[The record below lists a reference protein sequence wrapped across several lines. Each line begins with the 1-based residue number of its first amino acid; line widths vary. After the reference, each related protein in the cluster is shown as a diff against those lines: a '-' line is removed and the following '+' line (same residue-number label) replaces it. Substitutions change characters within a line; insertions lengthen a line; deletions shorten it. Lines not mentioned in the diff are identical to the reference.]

1 MWRNLTQIEKGV
13 RRLHNISGIS
23 RSKSSGVLPSKSQ
36 AATTT
41 TADGDS
47 LSQSDHSRP
56 RSPPFRRAQRGSF
69 YQEKPRT
76 GNVYLEDAPLQ
87 AYLQRY
93 MPSAVLGPIV
103 DDLERFGQ
111 RVCDEITDLGH
122 ECERSQPYV
131 RHFDAWGNRIDDI
144 ITCEA
149 WKKQKVIS
157 AEEGIVAIPYERNFG
172 PWSRLY
178 QAAKIILYSPSSGL
192 YSCPLAMTDGAA
204 KVFKKDD
211 ALSELMGGAFSHLTT
226 RDPQHFWTSGQW
238 MTERRGGSDV
248 AGGTETLAYPQ
259 VDGTFHLHGYKWF
272 SSATDC
278 DMTLAL
284 ARIVDENGQYQEG
297 TRGLSLFY
305 LETRTPEGAL
315 NGIEVQT
322 MKNKL
327 GTRQLPTAE
336 LLLDG
341 TVAHLVSV
349 PGQGVASIAPML
361 TITRYHNAASA
372 VAAMRRIVHYAR
384 DYAFRRKAFGKL
396 IVDWPLHV
404 QTLSRMEVETRGAM
418 AFLLDAAHLLGKEE
432 AGEATEDDLNLLR
445 LLVPILK
452 LYTGKQAVSTV
463 SEGLESI
470 GGQGYI
476 EDTGFPVMLRDAQV
490 LSIWEGTTNILSLD
504 VLRSIMKSRGQTM
517 STFFGQVQTR
527 LAPFLQASNQDIQ
540 ETAQLIGQ
548 ACNSLQSFVVAST
561 NQDPAYLEMAARDF
575 AYSIGRTYIGLLLL
589 EHAGWKHATEE
600 DVSVA
605 KRWCSQDLCP
615 VSSQAQ
621 RGAYSIDSS
630 SLDYRIVMDG
640 YQQKG

>member
-1 MWRNLTQIEKGV
+1 
-13 RRLHNISGIS
+13 
-23 RSKSSGVLPSKSQ
+23 
-36 AATTT
+36 
-41 TADGDS
+41 
-47 LSQSDHSRP
+47 
-56 RSPPFRRAQRGSF
+56 
-69 YQEKPRT
+69 
-76 GNVYLEDAPLQ
+76 
-87 AYLQRY
+87 
-93 MPSAVLGPIV
+93 
-103 DDLERFGQ
+103 
-111 RVCDEITDLGH
+111 
-122 ECERSQPYV
+122 
-131 RHFDAWGNRIDDI
+131 
-144 ITCEA
+144 
-149 WKKQKVIS
+149 
-157 AEEGIVAIPYERNFG
+157 
-172 PWSRLY
+172 
-178 QAAKIILYSPSSGL
+178 
-192 YSCPLAMTDGAA
+192 MTDGAA

-259 VDGTFHLHGYKWF
+259 ADGTFHLHGYKWF

-297 TRGLSLFY
+297 TKGLSLFY

-372 VAAMRRIVHYAR
+372 VSIMRRIVHYAR

-504 VLRSIMKSRGQTM
+504 VLRSIVKSRGQTM
-517 STFFGQVQTR
+517 TTFFGQVQTR

-540 ETAQLIGQ
+540 DTAQLIGQ
-548 ACNSLQSFVVAST
+548 ACNSLQSFMVAST

-589 EHAGWKHATEE
+589 EHAGWKHAREE